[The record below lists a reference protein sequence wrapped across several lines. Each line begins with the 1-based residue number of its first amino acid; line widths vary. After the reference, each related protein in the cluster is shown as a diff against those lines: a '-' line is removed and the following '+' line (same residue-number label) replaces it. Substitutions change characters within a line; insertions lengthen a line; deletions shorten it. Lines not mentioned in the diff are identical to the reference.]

1 MWNHLPINKLLP
13 QCLMTKKEIPTIKR
27 FKWILILKDLN
38 PFLQTSSG
46 MIWFKTCPLHFIQGE
61 LPKTKWSIDQNCC
74 LPTVCFGQL
83 VIWFL
88 VILDEMMLA
97 FKSYFSVTQPHTKCS
112 VCNKIKFWDQ
122 KCILWINNKWEMEQ
136 SQFIVANFYLLFSC
150 VISRKQKYTHR
161 KMSQLQND

>member
-13 QCLMTKKEIPTIKR
+13 QFLMTKKER
-27 FKWILILKDLN
+27 FPLSNGSNESWYLKIWILFRNFIWYDLIQN
-38 PFLQTSSG
+38 VSTS
-46 MIWFKTCPLHFIQGE
+46 FHQGW
-61 LPKTKWSIDQNCC
+61 PKIKCSIEQNCC
-74 LPTVCFGQL
+74 LLTGCFGQL

-88 VILDEMMLA
+88 VILDKMMLA

-122 KCILWINNKWEMEQ
+122 KFIFWIKWEMEQ
-136 SQFIVANFYLLFSC
+136 SQFIVAKFYLLFSYL
-150 VISRKQKYTHR
+150 ISRKQKYTHR